1 VCQPVPP
8 ASNCFLIGFSVY
20 TFVVALILVRL
31 TIPKD
36 MYVDND
42 DFQKWMEKLL
52 HKLNELGK
60 DIRLLINTDEVFG
73 DEEKLLDNQD
83 LCLMLHISKRTLQ
96 RYRSEGLIHYITIG
110 QKIYY
115 KASDVR
121 AFVESHGD
129 YWDKKAFDKVIA
141 KK

>member
-1 VCQPVPP
+1 
-8 ASNCFLIGFSVY
+8 
-20 TFVVALILVRL
+20 
-31 TIPKD
+31 

-42 DFQKWMEKLL
+42 DFRKWMEKLL
-52 HKLNELGK
+52 QRLNELGK

-141 KK
+141 GGDKSYDFTRHFTTSE